1 MSTYQGE
8 RVIRSRFTERFGLQY
23 PLMSAPMSMHSSGR
37 LAAAV
42 SASGALGTFGG
53 KTGGGPDWLRTE
65 IEVARAH
72 TDRPFGVGFITHLF
86 EVFPTL
92 LDVALEERVPVVVF
106 SFADPA
112 PFVAKAKAAGATV
125 ICQVQT
131 TQHARAA
138 VAAGADILV
147 AQGNEA
153 GGHTGEMGLLP
164 LLVNMVDTFPD
175 VPVVA
180 AGGIATGRALAA
192 VLAAGA
198 DGGCAGTAFLATTE
212 CADVSARYKQA
223 IVDSD
228 GEDTVYTRVM
238 DIIQTTMMGIPPWP
252 EGIAERSR
260 REPMIDK
267 WHGREAE
274 LRASIDSAI
283 EEFRATRASGTI
295 GVLMGQGASAVTSVR
310 PVAQV
315 VTTICDDA
323 ERLLRNSARLVD
335 HENHSLR

>member
-1 MSTYQGE
+1 
-8 RVIRSRFTERFGLQY
+8 VIRSRFTERFGLNY

-37 LAAAV
+37 FAAAV
-42 SASGALGTFGG
+42 SNAGALGTFGG
-53 KTGGGPDWLRTE
+53 TTGGGPDWLRKE
-65 IEVARAH
+65 IQLAREH

-86 EVFPTL
+86 QVFPSL
-92 LDVALEERVPVVVF
+92 LDVALDERVPVVAF

-112 PFVAKAKAAGATV
+112 PFVMKAKAVGATV

-131 TQHARAA
+131 MRHAREA

-164 LLVNMVDTFPD
+164 LLVNILDAHPD
-175 VPVVA
+175 LPVVA

-198 DGGCAGTAFLATTE
+198 DGACVGTAFLATTE
-212 CADVSARYKQA
+212 CNDVSSTYKDA
-223 IVDSD
+223 IVESD

-238 DIIQTTMMGIPPWP
+238 DIIQTRVMGIPPWP

-260 REPMIDK
+260 REAMTDK
-267 WHGREAE
+267 WHGRESE
-274 LRASIDSAI
+274 LLASIDSAV
-283 EEFRATRASGTI
+283 EEYQAIRAGGTI
-295 GVLMGQGASAVTSVR
+295 GVLMGQGAAPITSVR

-315 VTTICDDA
+315 VTSICNEA
-323 ERLLRNSARLVD
+323 ERLLQNSSRL
-335 HENHSLR
+335 